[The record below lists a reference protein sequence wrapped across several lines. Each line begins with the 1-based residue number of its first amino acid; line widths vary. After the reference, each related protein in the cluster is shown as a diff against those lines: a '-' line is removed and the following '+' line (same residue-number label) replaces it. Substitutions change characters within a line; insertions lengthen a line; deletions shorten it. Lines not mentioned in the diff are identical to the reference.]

1 MDRKNHWWNIIL
13 FVNSNGISTQTMT
26 NGPDDDIRNKTDAE
40 KLLLDFLESTY
51 AAWAKLAGW
60 KIDELNVPALTEL

>member
-1 MDRKNHWWNIIL
+1 MARKNHWWNITL
-13 FVNSNGISTQTMT
+13 FVNSKGISTQTIA
-26 NGPDDDIRNKTDAE
+26 NGLDDDIRNETDPK

-51 AAWAKLAGW
+51 AAWEKLAGW